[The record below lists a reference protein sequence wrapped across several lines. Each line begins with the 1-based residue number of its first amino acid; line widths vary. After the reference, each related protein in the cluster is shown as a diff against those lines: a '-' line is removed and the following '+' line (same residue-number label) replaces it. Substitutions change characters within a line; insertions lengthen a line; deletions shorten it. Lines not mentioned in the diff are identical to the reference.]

1 MLRWQEASG
10 GSAVDAYIISI
21 CLFKEANLFQNGEEK
36 NTYDREQNQSKPR
49 HA

>member
-10 GSAVDAYIISI
+10 GSAADAYIISI
-21 CLFKEANLFQNGEEK
+21 CLFKEANSFQNGEEK
-36 NTYDREQNQSKPR
+36 DTYDREQKQSKPR